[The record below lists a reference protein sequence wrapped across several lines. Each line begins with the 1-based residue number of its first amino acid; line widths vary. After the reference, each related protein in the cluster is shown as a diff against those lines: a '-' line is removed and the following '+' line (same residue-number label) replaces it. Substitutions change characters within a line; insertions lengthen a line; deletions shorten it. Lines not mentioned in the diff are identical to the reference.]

1 MPTPLFDEADYELD
15 ADASLPSPVDGVGA
29 SEGDFWRSRIVGF
42 DEVDPA
48 LLAANPLNWR
58 THPEEQAEAIA
69 GSLGAVGFVDA
80 IKFNIRTG
88 RIIDG
93 HERARLAAERGVA
106 LVPRLLVD
114 LSEEEERL
122 VLATF
127 DPIGALAQA
136 DDAVLAELLAE
147 TETEEPALRQMLDE
161 LAEGVAVDDVGDDF
175 TDFEDYGTEE
185 AAAPSSDAPSGRTE
199 PAAFAPSGKW
209 QITIRV
215 DDATYRTGAFAGAL
229 AAFCQSF
236 GVTYKVAPK

>member
-58 THPEEQAEAIA
+58 THPETQAEAIA

-88 RIIDG
+88 HILDG
-93 HERARLAAERGVA
+93 HERVRLATERGVA

-136 DDAVLAELLAE
+136 DDIVLAALLAE

-161 LAEGVAVDDVGDDF
+161 LAEIAAVSDF
-175 TDFEDYGTEE
+175 PDFEDFDTQETP
-185 AAAPSSDAPSGRTE
+185 APPSDAPSGRTE
-199 PAAFAPSGKW
+199 PAALSPSGKW

-215 DDATYRTGAFAGAL
+215 DDTTYRSGAFAGAL

>member
-1 MPTPLFDEADYELD
+1 MPTPLFDDPDYELD
-15 ADASLPSPVDGVGA
+15 ADASIPSSVDGVGA
-29 SEGDFWRSRIVGF
+29 SEGEFWRSRIVGF

-58 THPEEQAEAIA
+58 THPETQAEAIA

-80 IKFNIRTG
+80 IKVNIRTG
-88 RIIDG
+88 HILDG
-93 HERARLAAERGVA
+93 HERVRLAAERGVA

-136 DDAVLAELLAE
+136 DDVVLAALLAE

-161 LAEGVAVDDVGDDF
+161 LAEIAAVNDF
-175 TDFEDYGTEE
+175 PDFEDFDTQETP
-185 AAAPSSDAPSGRTE
+185 APSSDAPSGRTE
-199 PAAFAPSGKW
+199 PAAFSPSGKW

-215 DDATYRTGAFAGAL
+215 EDAIYRSGAFAGAL